1 MLASDII
8 GTVGVAL
15 TLIAYFSVIFNWL
28 SGKSILF
35 FLLNIFG
42 AGLACFAS
50 WLIHYW
56 PFVILEGT
64 WSIISLV
71 GLIKN
76 LK

>member
-28 SGKSILF
+28 SGKSMLF

-64 WSIISLV
+64 WSIISLA